1 MFSYHPPP
9 PPQQTQ
15 DVELMLVQRSRRWTD
30 VKPTL
35 ILRLMSAGLLP
46 FAVLYNGFAIQ
57 RPE

>member
-1 MFSYHPPP
+1 MFSYPL

-15 DVELMLVQRSRRWTD
+15 DVESMLVQRSRRWTN

-35 ILRLMSAGLLP
+35 IQDLMSAGLLLI
-46 FAVLYNGFAIQ
+46 AVLYNGLAIQ